1 MLLIILAFIL
11 FLYLLDKTKKKK
23 EEYKKREEDSQ
34 RKSLENLYRRFQEW
48 EIELEETMEEFVEKG
63 MKKYKDEKN
72 SNIDV
77 NAKLED
83 TLKEISGEEK
93 ENEELEIDIDKLL
106 SGFKKNKNNKKVPA
120 FTQVLKILI

>member
-11 FLYLLDKTKKKK
+11 FLYLLDKIKKKK

-77 NAKLED
+77 NTKLED

-106 SGFKKNKNNKKVPA
+106 SGFKKNKNNEKK
-120 FTQVLKILI
+120 TDD